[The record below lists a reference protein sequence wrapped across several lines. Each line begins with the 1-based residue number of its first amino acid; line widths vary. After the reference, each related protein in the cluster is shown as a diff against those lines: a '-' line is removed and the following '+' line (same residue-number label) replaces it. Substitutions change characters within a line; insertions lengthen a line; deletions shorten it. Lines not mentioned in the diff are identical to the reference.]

1 MTSDMYVGIDVAKD
15 TMFVAILPTGETWEE
30 RITEDGLKRLVAK
43 LRPITPQ
50 LVVMEATGGYEAPIF
65 EVLWKH
71 NIPVAVVNP
80 RLVRSFAKALGRLA
94 KTDKIDAT
102 VIARFGEA
110 VKPKPKVRNDQQEK
124 ILGDLVAR
132 RRQILRMI
140 VAEGNRKKRAVGEV
154 QKLIDKHIK
163 WLNKALEEIEKK
175 LEAYISK
182 TVEWRERNEILQ
194 SVPGIGKIVAYSL
207 MAELPE
213 LGKLNRKQIAAL
225 VGVAPLN
232 RDSGNMKGKR
242 SCWGGRASIRTA
254 LYMATVVA
262 MRFNKTIKAFYE
274 RLCQNGKHKK
284 VAITACIRKLLCV
297 LNAMMKN
304 HVRWGEFKPAET

>member
-1 MTSDMYVGIDVAKD
+1 MASDIYVGIDVAKD
-15 TMFVAILPTGETWEE
+15 TLFVAILPGGESWEE
-30 RITEDGLKRLVAK
+30 RVTEDGLKRLIAK
-43 LRPITPQ
+43 LRPVAPK
-50 LVVMEATGGYEAPIF
+50 LVVMEATGGYEAPIL
-65 EVLWKH
+65 EALWKH

-80 RLVRSFAKALGRLA
+80 RMVRSFAKALGRLA

-102 VIARFGEA
+102 VIAQFAEA
-110 VKPKPKVRNDQQEK
+110 IKPRPKLPNYCQEK
-124 ILGDLVAR
+124 ALGDLVAR
-132 RRQILRMI
+132 RKHILQMI
-140 VAEGNRKKRAVGEV
+140 VAEGNRKRRAVGEV
-154 QKLIDKHIK
+154 QKLIEKHIK
-163 WLNKALEEIEKK
+163 WLQKSLEEIEKK
-175 LEAYISK
+175 LETYINK
-182 TVEWRERNEILQ
+182 TVEWREKSEILQ

-207 MAELPE
+207 MADLPE
-213 LGKLNRKQIAAL
+213 LGNLNRKQISAL

-242 SCWGGRASIRTA
+242 GCWGGRASIRTA

-284 VAITACIRKLLCV
+284 VAITACIRKLLCI

>member
-1 MTSDMYVGIDVAKD
+1 MYVGIDVAKD

-30 RITEDGLKRLVAK
+30 RITEDGLKRLVAR
-43 LRPITPQ
+43 LRPIIPQ

-154 QKLIDKHIK
+154 QKLIEKHIK

-262 MRFNKTIKAFYE
+262 MRFNKTIKTFCE

>member
-1 MTSDMYVGIDVAKD
+1 MTSDVYVGIDVAKD
-15 TMFVAILPTGETWEE
+15 TMFVAMRPGDEKWEE
-30 RITEDGLKRLVAK
+30 RITEDGLKRLIAK
-43 LRPITPQ
+43 LKPVAPK
-50 LVVMEATGGYEAPIF
+50 LVVMEATGGYEAPIL
-65 EVLWKH
+65 EMLWK
-71 NIPVAVVNP
+71 NSIPVAVVNP
-80 RLVRSFAKALGRLA
+80 RMVRSFAKALGRLA

-102 VIARFGEA
+102 VIAQFAEA
-110 VKPKPKVRNDQQEK
+110 IKPKPKIRNDQQEK
-124 ILGDLVAR
+124 ILGDLVGR
-132 RRQILRMI
+132 RRQIMQMI
-140 VAEGNRKKRAVGEV
+140 VAEGNRKKRVAGEV
-154 QKLIDKHIK
+154 KKLIEKHIK
-163 WLNKALEEIEKK
+163 WLNNALEEIEKK
-175 LEAYISK
+175 MEAYISK

-194 SVPGIGKIVAYSL
+194 SVPGIGKVVAYSL

-242 SCWGGRASIRTA
+242 SCWGGRSSIRTA
-254 LYMATVVA
+254 LYMATIVA

-284 VAITACIRKLLCV
+284 IAITACIRKLLCI

-304 HVRWGEFKPAET
+304 HVHWGKFKPAEI